1 MEFINNSSNPSKQ
14 KWIVLL
20 SSILLTFGYWTT
32 ALWYQNQQ
40 AYSKDLVFF
49 HFLFGSFASSRLDL
63 LQYYFQFALTVFWF
77 ILVPYFI
84 TTRFLKLDFQ
94 QLVWRHTND
103 KTAIKI
109 CLLIYPLVL
118 ASTWFSSAEP
128 VLQAEYPLSKLI
140 GLSWMT
146 FILYQLS
153 YFFYFFAYESMFRGF
168 LQFGWLSPKPGTKE
182 IMSILF
188 IQTLLTTLF
197 HIGKPGTEILM
208 AALFGPVFGYVS
220 IRFNSI
226 WYGMLIHYLMNVFMD
241 TFILHRLHILPHSFF

>member
-1 MEFINNSSNPSKQ
+1 MNFFSYYSKITRH
-14 KWIVLL
+14 KLIVFG
-20 SSILLTFGYWTT
+20 SCILITFGYWTT

-77 ILVPYFI
+77 ILVPYLI
-84 TTRFLKLDFQ
+84 TTKILNLDFQ
-94 QLVWRHTND
+94 QLVWRHTNNR
-103 KTAIKI
+103 TAIKI
-109 CLLIYPLVL
+109 CLVIYPLVL